1 MTSCACAIRLVEN
14 TPEPTA
20 AATTTEASAP
30 AGVTAAATADDDDD
44 DVGITGQD
52 AEAPVMVPN
61 NLQLQGI
68 DDIEQTL
75 RQIIDVYLNAD
86 FTIVRRFVVD
96 KHT

>member
-1 MTSCACAIRLVEN
+1 MTSCDCAIRLVEN

-30 AGVTAAATADDDDD
+30 AGVTAATADDDDD

-86 FTIVRRFVVD
+86 FTIVRRFLVERQ
-96 KHT
+96 T